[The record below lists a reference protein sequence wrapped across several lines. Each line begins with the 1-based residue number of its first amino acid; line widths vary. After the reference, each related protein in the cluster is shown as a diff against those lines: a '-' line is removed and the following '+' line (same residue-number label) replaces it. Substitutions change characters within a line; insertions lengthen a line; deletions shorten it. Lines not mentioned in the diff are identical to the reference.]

1 MGMVGYLIPVIP
13 ALGDLRQQD
22 LKFMA
27 CGGHTVR
34 PRLKNSK
41 LTKKHLLVYSPVV
54 FLPLLLCQLAVLA
67 NLPARLT
74 RAGFSVC
81 FCLSAPFFF

>member
-34 PRLKNSK
+34 PRLKSSK
-41 LTKKHLLVYSPVV
+41 QQQKSIY
-54 FLPLLLCQLAVLA
+54 
-67 NLPARLT
+67 
-74 RAGFSVC
+74 
-81 FCLSAPFFF
+81 